1 MFTDSMNL
9 KTTKHHPHSHPT
21 TLTAANLNR
30 NQAGRRS
37 SNRMSLN
44 ATVGLTGEDRQK
56 ASFTVPV
63 RATGLN
69 KHGAAV
75 QVSRELQLGSVV
87 VLKHPSG
94 AQVSA
99 RVVALLT
106 VAQGISTYGVE
117 FVEHDE
123 SVKTFWGITFPSNA

>member
-1 MFTDSMNL
+1 MDI
-9 KTTKHHPHSHPT
+9 KTTKIRPHSHPT

-30 NQAGRRS
+30 NQAGRRRS
-37 SNRMSLN
+37 DRMKLN

-56 ASFTVPV
+56 CSFTMPA
-63 RATGLN
+63 RATWLN

-75 QVSRELQLGSVV
+75 QLNRELQMGAVV
-87 VLKHPSG
+87 ILKHPSG

-99 RVVALLT
+99 RVVAQLT
-106 VAQGISTYGVE
+106 ASQGVSTYGVE

-123 SVKTFWGITFPSNA
+123 STKNFWGITFPSNA